1 MLSDR
6 EVREMEEGRRR
17 GMGGPVLMTWV
28 ERLLAD
34 RRERLQQLAHAR
46 MRLEQA
52 YRYLD
57 KLLASLEPGSDAARD
72 PRKDVAPDR
81 KR

>member
-6 EVREMEEGRRR
+6 EVREIEEGRRR
-17 GMGGPVLMTWV
+17 GMAGPVVMSWV
-28 ERLLAD
+28 DRLLSDRKERL
-34 RRERLQQLAHAR
+34 EQLAHAR

-57 KLLASLEPGSDAARD
+57 KLLGQLEPGSQAAPEPRSD
-72 PRKDVAPDR
+72 PRQDR
-81 KR
+81 RR

>member
-6 EVREMEEGRRR
+6 EVREIEEGRRR
-17 GMGGPVLMTWV
+17 GTAGPVVMTWV

-52 YRYLD
+52 YRYID
-57 KLLASLEPGSDAARD
+57 KLLDPGAEAARD
-72 PRKDVAPDR
+72 PRSDPRPDR

>member
-6 EVREMEEGRRR
+6 DVREIEEGRRR
-17 GMGGPVLMTWV
+17 GTAGPVLMTWV

-52 YRYLD
+52 YRYID
-57 KLLASLEPGSDAARD
+57 KLLGSLDPGAETARD
-72 PRKDVAPDR
+72 PRDGTR
-81 KR
+81 EGRRR